1 MSEKMIEVRWH
12 SRAGQGG
19 VTASKVLAESALASG
34 KYVQAMPEYGA
45 EREGAPIKAYTR
57 ISNDP
62 ILPHTQITD
71 PDIVIVLDDSLLS
84 VEDVTSGLAE
94 GGSVIINTPIDP
106 SEVRLKLKMK
116 DGKVATIDAT
126 KISMDCIGRPIPN
139 MPMIGALAKISGLI
153 PVDMVIEDF
162 KSKYGSKFSPK
173 IVEGNIEAI
182 KRAYEE
188 VKIG

>member
-1 MSEKMIEVRWH
+1 MSKKMIEVRWH

-34 KYVQAMPEYGA
+34 KYIQAIPEYGA

-57 ISNDP
+57 ISDHP
-62 ILPHTQITD
+62 ILLHTQVTE

-84 VEDVTSGLAE
+84 IEDVTSGLAE
-94 GGSVIINTPIDP
+94 GGTVIINTPLDP
-106 SEVRLKLKMK
+106 AELRPRLKLK
-116 DGKVATIDAT
+116 DGKVATVDAT
-126 KISMDCIGRPIPN
+126 QISIDCIGRPIPN
-139 MPMIGALAKISGLI
+139 MPMIGALVRVSGII
-153 PVDMVIEDF
+153 PLETVIEDF
-162 KSKYGSKFSPK
+162 KGKYSSRFSPK

-188 VKIG
+188 VKIE